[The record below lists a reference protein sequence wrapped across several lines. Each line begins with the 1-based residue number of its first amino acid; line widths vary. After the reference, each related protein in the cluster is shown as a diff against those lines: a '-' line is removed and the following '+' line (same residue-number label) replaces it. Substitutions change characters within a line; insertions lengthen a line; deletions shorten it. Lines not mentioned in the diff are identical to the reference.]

1 MGGRARFLAGRAS
14 LTLSSARVESHLTTR
29 TNGGGTKGFG
39 AGRGKARPMDARAM
53 TRAEV
58 HASARA
64 EMRMEVVQSGST
76 RAVDRGMRRG
86 WTFAYVGSPVRT
98 RGGSND
104 TNADLIRVFTP
115 SQVVTDPAV
124 LTEEAGSHRK
134 GRYEW
139 VPASVADEREW
150 PTVGLPRI
158 KFVGE
163 SF

>member
-1 MGGRARFLAGRAS
+1 
-14 LTLSSARVESHLTTR
+14 
-29 TNGGGTKGFG
+29 
-39 AGRGKARPMDARAM
+39 MDARAM

-76 RAVDRGMRRG
+76 RAVDRGLRRG
-86 WTFAYVGSPVRT
+86 WTFVYVGSPVRT
-98 RGGSND
+98 RGGSITD
-104 TNADLIRVFTP
+104 DDLSRVFTP
-115 SQVVTDPAV
+115 SKAVTDPAV
-124 LTEEAGSHRK
+124 LTEDAGSHRK